1 MITPD
6 PDPVRA
12 AVHTLMGAISRDQAE
27 TSRLRA
33 ELADLHAVAAD
44 AIAERDS
51 LREKIEDMEINW
63 QCPRND
69 YSPGWQ
75 NRPVVPTDA
84 QLWAAAEKG
93 VRP

>member
-12 AVHTLMGAISRDQAE
+12 AVHTLMGAISRDQAAAE
-27 TSRLRA
+27 RLRV

-51 LREKIEDMEINW
+51 LANQLAAVEAADDRSLGEQLK
-63 QCPRND
+63 
-69 YSPGWQ
+69 
-75 NRPVVPTDA
+75 A
-84 QLWAAAEKG
+84 QTCGFEAAPEA
-93 VRP
+93 V